1 MVSVPRRF
9 GLVSEQPRGAR
20 RWSTRCLAVLI
31 ATAAL
36 GLVVASP
43 AGAGAGFGG
52 GGNNG
57 GDHGGAG
64 HAFRQINLVSDIA
77 GVARITD
84 RNLVNP
90 WGLAAG
96 PNTPLWVA
104 DNGSDASTLYSGG
117 VRGSIPVMAPLVVA
131 IPGGAPTGAV
141 FNPTS
146 GFVVRAGT
154 ASAPA
159 RFIFDSEAGLIT
171 AWSPN
176 VPPTTTAQTEA
187 TTPGAIYKGLAIAQT
202 PQGTRLYATD
212 FHGAKIDVFD
222 EQFAPVKPAGAFSDT
237 ALPAGYAPF
246 GIQEL
251 GGRLYVT
258 FAQQDAQAE
267 DENHGPGLGFV
278 DVFDTSGHLLQRLV
292 SQGQLN
298 APWGLALAPRNFG
311 GFGGDLLV
319 GNFGDGAINAY
330 NPKTGSFDGQLANRD
345 GNPIQI
351 DGLWGL
357 RFGNGVTGTPRTLLF
372 SAGIADEAHGL
383 LGEIVARGGGH

>member
-1 MVSVPRRF
+1 MVSVHRRF
-9 GLVSEQPRGAR
+9 GLVAEHPSGAR
-20 RWSTRCLAVLI
+20 RWSIRCLVALTA
-31 ATAAL
+31 ATAL
-36 GLVVASP
+36 CLCGASA
-43 AGAGAGFGG
+43 AGAGSVGHGG
-52 GGNNG
+52 DGNGGN
-57 GDHGGAG
+57 G
-64 HAFRQINLVSDIA
+64 HSFRQINLVSDIA

-84 RNLVNP
+84 PNLVNP

-96 PNTPLWVA
+96 PTTPLWVA
-104 DNGSDASTLYSGG
+104 NNGSDNSTLYSGG
-117 VRGSIPVMAPLVVA
+117 IRGSIPVIAPLVVD
-131 IPGGAPTGAV
+131 IPGGAPTGTV

-176 VPPTTTAQTEA
+176 VPPTTTAQTEV

-202 PQGTRLYATD
+202 QHGARLYATD
-212 FHGAKIDVFD
+212 FHNGKIDVFD
-222 EQFAPVKPAGAFSDT
+222 EQFAPVSLTGAFSDN

-251 GGRLYVT
+251 DGRLYVT
-258 FAQQDAQAE
+258 FAQQDDQAE

-278 DVFDTSGHLLQRLV
+278 DVFDTKGHLLQRLV

-311 GFGGDLLV
+311 AFGGDLLV

-330 NPKTGSFDGQLANRD
+330 NPKTGSFDGQLTNRD

-351 DGLWGL
+351 NGLWAL